1 MSEPITDD
9 QLAAAAAKGDRTAF
23 ATLLERNYG
32 RIYRLCLQCLREP
45 DDAADLAQDVCAGM
59 ARKIRGFRGD
69 SSFSTWS
76 YRVILNATHDAR
88 RKQQL
93 RRERTAEY
101 LAAREDRQ
109 HLDEHQAQ
117 RSQLLREA
125 VETLPAPLRDTTI
138 LVIYGG
144 LTHSEAAEV
153 LKVKEGTISWRLS
166 EVRKTLSRQLN
177 TTDLPP
183 KPSGGEVIA

>member
-1 MSEPITDD
+1 MSDPTTDD
-9 QLAAAAAKGDRTAF
+9 RLAGAAAQGDRAAF

-45 DDAADLAQDVCAGM
+45 DEAADLAQDVCAAM
-59 ARKIRGFRGD
+59 ARKIKGFRGD
-69 SSFSTWS
+69 STFSTWS

-88 RKQQL
+88 RKHKL

-101 LAAREDRQ
+101 LAEREDLQ
-109 HLDEHQAQ
+109 HVDERHAQ

-125 VETLPAPLRDTTI
+125 VEALPAPLRDTTI

-144 LTHSEAAEV
+144 LTHGEAAEV

-177 TTDLPP
+177 TTEIRP